1 MKITQTK
8 ELYTPPRCEVEVVTL
23 EGVIAASGD
32 ADSTASWGTE
42 TWPPTS

>member
-1 MKITQTK
+1 MNITQTK
-8 ELYTPPRCEVEVVTL
+8 ELYAPPVCEALEMKL

-32 ADSTASWGTE
+32 ADSSASWGTE